1 MTDNQIDR
9 ADCSNRAAERDSF
22 SDAKMQ
28 RAEFTFMNAFLNL
41 VKNKAPIAPMS
52 PAASSAANTHQLYG
66 QNNIT
71 ARRTFLTPLCGRR
84 TALRQKQS
92 FDHLVGQCE
101 QFFRHVEAERLGGLE
116 V

>member
-9 ADCSNRAAERDSF
+9 SDCPNRAAERDFF

-52 PAASSAANTHQLYG
+52 PAASFGAKRSFVRITGLGTFAA
-66 QNNIT
+66 
-71 ARRTFLTPLCGRR
+71 PLCYFDRR
-84 TALRQKQS
+84 
-92 FDHLVGQCE
+92 VGGCLPQTMPP
-101 QFFRHVEAERLGGLE
+101 VKI
-116 V
+116 